1 MKTLFLLLVSAIAFA
16 QSDKENYLSF
26 SGALDAR
33 NLVSGSEPTDNK
45 SGLNYL
51 LQFAMVSRNFEI
63 NVGYERFSMIQF
75 SKNTIGFGYHIPL
88 HARIGSMNIKTTII
102 PSIEPTLI
110 NRWGNWGGGIS
121 SEQKSSHL
129 SVGANLAYRIHISD
143 SIAVEYMF
151 NALPRVDI
159 NAMYGNANWKE
170 RKSLNGIPVV
180 GSNYIKLVY
189 KIGR

>member
-1 MKTLFLLLVSAIAFA
+1 MKIFILLLVSVIAFA
-16 QSDKENYLSF
+16 QNEKENYLSF

-33 NLVSGSEPTDNK
+33 NLVSGSEPTNNK
-45 SGLNYL
+45 SGLNYF

-63 NVGYERFSMIQF
+63 NVGYERFDMIQF
-75 SKNTIGFGYHIPL
+75 SKNTIGLGYHIPL
-88 HARIGSMNIKTTII
+88 YARIGSMNIKSVII

-121 SEQKSSHL
+121 DEQKSSHL
-129 SVGANLAYRIHISD
+129 SIGANLAYRIHISD
-143 SIAVEYMF
+143 SIAVEYLF

-159 NAMYGNANWKE
+159 NAMYGNSNWKE
-170 RKSLNGIPVV
+170 RRSINGVPIV

-189 KIGR
+189 KIGK

>member
-1 MKTLFLLLVSAIAFA
+1 MKTLILLLASVIAFA
-16 QSDKENYLSF
+16 QNEKENYLSF

-33 NLVSGSEPTDNK
+33 NLVSGSEPTNNK

-75 SKNTIGFGYHIPL
+75 SKNTIGFGYHFPL
-88 HARIGSMNIKTTII
+88 HARIGSKNIKSVII

-110 NRWGNWGGGIS
+110 NRWGNWGEGLS
-121 SEQKSSHL
+121 FEQTSSHL

-143 SIAVEYMF
+143 SIAVEYLF

-159 NAMYGNANWKE
+159 NAMYGNSNWKE
-170 RKSLNGIPVV
+170 RRSINGVPLV

-189 KIGR
+189 KIGK

>member
-1 MKTLFLLLVSAIAFA
+1 MKTFILLLVSVIAFA
-16 QSDKENYLSF
+16 QNEKENYLSF

-33 NLVSGSEPTDNK
+33 NLVSGSEPTNNK
-45 SGLNYL
+45 SGLNYF

-63 NVGYERFSMIQF
+63 NIGYERFDMIQF
-75 SKNTIGFGYHIPL
+75 SKNTIGLGYHIPL
-88 HARIGSMNIKTTII
+88 YARIGSMHIKSVII

-121 SEQKSSHL
+121 VEQKSSHL
-129 SVGANLAYRIHISD
+129 SIGANLAYRIHISD
-143 SIAVEYMF
+143 SIAVEYLF

-159 NAMYGNANWKE
+159 NAMYGNSNWKE
-170 RKSLNGIPVV
+170 RRSINGIPIV

-189 KIGR
+189 KIGK